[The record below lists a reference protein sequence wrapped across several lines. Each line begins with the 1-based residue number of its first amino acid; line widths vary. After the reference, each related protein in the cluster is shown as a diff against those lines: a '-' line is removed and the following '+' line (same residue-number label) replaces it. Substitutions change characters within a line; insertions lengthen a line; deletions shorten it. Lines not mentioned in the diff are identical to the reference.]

1 NETGIATS
9 LEFLVRVL
17 QQQKATRSALDKPG
31 MARTLKVYIPIDTA
45 TVPKGHSHVN
55 NHTFNDTMTEYT
67 SSTPTS
73 PRAKHATRAYRDYT
87 SSFDEAEESDT
98 YEKRFLENTSSR
110 WRANSVN
117 SAFGLTFVQGR
128 RFEIKEE
135 DSSNGVP
142 NSRIRRGR
150 NWETDDELFKP
161 TFSSSQVHQN
171 SNNNSP
177 VDEALTTRS
186 LLYLLNKERTKR
198 RELQKVHDESLQ
210 EFRKRYNEDIQAHES
225 DIQTLKNALVR
236 ESKLNVQLNNLLREA
251 QSKFTEEMK
260 VWTTKVAEMES
271 QGKELQKTFLE
282 TMDQLEREEEEI
294 LRLRKENQALRE
306 QSGNCTMD
314 SSSLS
319 RRNLEDVHKVGSME
333 DRDDISVSTETKHT
347 MECNEISDTESV
359 VIDSRI
365 SELKERIAE
374 LENEL
379 ISTKEQNQKYKSA
392 LQESEIEKQTA
403 VKQLEE
409 KHEKQVRLLRANI
422 TQQQK
427 TIGDLNQDLRKAR
440 YNEHQKQQKQPHQL
454 MPRPSLL
461 LQQKPLDDDDED
473 RHHRT
478 LQKRRAILAELT
490 ENPSIKERKNSVTST
505 NSGSVE
511 SNSIKSVS
519 IGGKDGRKNNVVEDG
534 EEHSEV
540 CSEEEDDQSS
550 SFCTGSENWVQSRLG
565 SEEAASTVEPRHKSF
580 ERLVPSLS
588 VRHPH
593 QHHISDNEGN
603 ELENEEYMLDA
614 ILSDRED
621 RSLPLIGHYSAAE
634 FTEDEDYFDYTDRV
648 ISGGDSI
655 SRRHSLT
662 EK

>member
-1 NETGIATS
+1 
-9 LEFLVRVL
+9 
-17 QQQKATRSALDKPG
+17 
-31 MARTLKVYIPIDTA
+31 
-45 TVPKGHSHVN
+45 
-55 NHTFNDTMTEYT
+55 MTDYN

-73 PRAKHATRAYRDYT
+73 PRVRHTTRVYRDYT
-87 SSFDEAEESDT
+87 SSFDEAEESDA
-98 YEKRFLENTSSR
+98 YEKRFSETSSNR

-135 DSSNGVP
+135 DNNNSTLSS
-142 NSRIRRGR
+142 RRRRGR

-161 TFSSSQVHQN
+161 TFRNSCPISQLPSHNQN

-177 VDEALTTRS
+177 IDEATRS

-198 RELQKVHDESLQ
+198 RELQKAHEESLQ
-210 EFRKRYNEDIQAHES
+210 ELRKRYDDDIQAHES
-225 DIQTLKNALVR
+225 DIQTLQDALLK
-236 ESKLNVQLNNLLREA
+236 ESKVKAQLNNLLREA
-251 QSKFTEEMK
+251 QAKFTEEMQ
-260 VWTTKVAEMES
+260 VWARKVAEMEA

-282 TMDQLEREEEEI
+282 TMEQLEREEEEI
-294 LRLRKENQALRE
+294 MRLRKENQALRE
-306 QSGNCTMD
+306 QSAGNCTID

-319 RRNLEDVHKVGSME
+319 RRNLEDVLKVGSME

-359 VIDSRI
+359 MIDSRI
-365 SELKERIAE
+365 SELKDRIAE

-379 ISTKEQNQKYKSA
+379 ISTKEENQKYKSA
-392 LQESEIEKQTA
+392 LQEREVEMQSAI
-403 VKQLEE
+403 KQLEE
-409 KHEKQVRLLRANI
+409 KNEKQVRLLRANI

-427 TIGDLNQDLRKAR
+427 TISDLNQNLRKAK

-454 MPRPSLL
+454 IPRPSLL
-461 LQQKPLDDDDED
+461 IQQKPLDDDDDESSN
-473 RHHRT
+473 HHRMI
-478 LQKRRAILAELT
+478 QNKRRAILADLS
-490 ENPSIKERKNSVTST
+490 ENLSLKERKNSVTST

-511 SNSIKSVS
+511 SNSIKSGS
-519 IGGKDGRKNNVVEDG
+519 IGGKDGRKNNVIEDG
-534 EEHSEV
+534 EEQSEV

-550 SFCTGSENWVQSRLG
+550 SFCTGSENWVQSRFG
-565 SEEAASTVEPRHKSF
+565 SEEAASTIELRNKNLD
-580 ERLVPSLS
+580 RLVPSLS
-588 VRHPH
+588 ERQQH
-593 QHHISDNEGN
+593 QHQISDEGN
-603 ELENEEYMLDA
+603 ELEDEEYMLDA

-634 FTEDEDYFDYTDRV
+634 FTEDEDYVDYTDRM
-648 ISGGDSI
+648 ISGGGSI